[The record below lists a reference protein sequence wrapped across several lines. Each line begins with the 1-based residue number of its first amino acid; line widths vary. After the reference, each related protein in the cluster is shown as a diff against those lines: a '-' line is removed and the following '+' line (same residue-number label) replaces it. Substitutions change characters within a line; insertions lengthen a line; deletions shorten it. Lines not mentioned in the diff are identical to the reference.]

1 MKNALFSLLLLVALF
16 FLVEGV
22 LRFFVF
28 ESSAV
33 GIWGFNPYGQGDLR
47 GGVDSVVLIKPELP
61 YRLVTD
67 DEGFRTCGREGTET
81 SLRVLA
87 VGDSFTFG
95 PYVENES
102 TYPCL
107 LQETLNAV
115 DSDHRFE
122 VLNAGIPGY
131 TVTDERHY
139 LLEKGL
145 ELKPQVV
152 LLGIYTNDIVDL
164 APSARAKFARPGH
177 QDRLQG
183 ARFYMRRLAWY
194 DLAVRIRYAA
204 LSRGTPAKVRPPP
217 TPPDREKARALTP
230 SVGEWQPYW
239 PEYQSG
245 LRGLVSD
252 LRQRQ
257 IPLLVILFPHVAQ
270 VEGRSSEEIQ
280 EAIREV
286 LLEEGV
292 PFIDLLPHFQE
303 EPGGLYLLPIN
314 HHLSARGNRLAAD
327 LIREALVRHALIPAP
342 VNR

>member
-1 MKNALFSLLLLVALF
+1 MKNAFFSLLFLVALF

-47 GGVDSVVLIKPELP
+47 GGVDSVVRIKPELP

-67 DEGFRTCGREGTET
+67 EGGFRTCGQEGTET

-95 PYVENES
+95 PYVENEF

-107 LQETLNAV
+107 LQETLNAR

-131 TVTDERHY
+131 TVTDEHHY

-145 ELKPQVV
+145 ELKPEAV

-164 APSARAKFARPGH
+164 APSARAKFARPGD

-194 DLAVRIRYAA
+194 ELAVRIRYAA
-204 LSRGTPAKVRPPP
+204 LSKGRPPP
-217 TPPDREKARALTP
+217 TPPDREKARPLAP
-230 SVGEWQPYW
+230 SVEEWQPYW
-239 PEYQSG
+239 PEYQSS
-245 LRGLVSD
+245 LRKLVSD
-252 LRQRQ
+252 LQQRQ

-270 VEGRSSEEIQ
+270 VEGRSSREIQ
-280 EAIREV
+280 EAIRGA

-292 PFIDLLPHFQE
+292 PFVDLLPHFQE
-303 EPGGLYLLPIN
+303 EPDGLYLLPIN